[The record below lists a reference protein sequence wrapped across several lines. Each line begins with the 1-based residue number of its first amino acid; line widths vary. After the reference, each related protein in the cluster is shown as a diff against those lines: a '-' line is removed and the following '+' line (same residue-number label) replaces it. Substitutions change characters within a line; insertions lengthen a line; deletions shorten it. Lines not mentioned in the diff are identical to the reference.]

1 MVGGLNAD
9 RAAVL
14 EALKP
19 REGFLKIPTLFC
31 KNPAGFMPA
40 GDDFFVSA
48 GEIDGETVWGNL
60 AEGVISTGLES
71 LLLRRILVLKQ
82 PDSCLLHRSPCAKT
96 TPSENG
102 VSLFA
107 ALLLS
112 CAFCPLWD
120 NHCAEGW
127 QSGRMRRTRNP
138 VYGYTVSRVR
148 IPPLPP
154 YSSPI
159 LFQAVSDFYFAP
171 IKSRDF
177 WGIQSQGISA
187 GLKFLCGV
195 FGGLVKLP

>member
-1 MVGGLNAD
+1 MVSWV
-9 RAAVL
+9 R
-14 EALKP
+14 
-19 REGFLKIPTLFC
+19 IP
-31 KNPAGFMPA
+31 P
-40 GDDFFVSA
+40 S
-48 GEIDGETVWGNL
+48 
-60 AEGVISTGLES
+60 
-71 LLLRRILVLKQ
+71 RRILVLKQ

-112 CAFCPLWD
+112 CALCPLWD

-187 GLKFLCGV
+187 SLKFLCGV

>member
-1 MVGGLNAD
+1 MKTPPPFSGKGTPHFFKTLPLFPGNPPPVF
-9 RAAVL
+9 V
-14 EALKP
+14 KP

-48 GEIDGETVWGNL
+48 GEIDGETLWGNL

-71 LLLRRILVLKQ
+71 RLLRRILVLKQ

-112 CAFCPLWD
+112 CALCPLWD

-154 YSSPI
+154 CT
-159 LFQAVSDFYFAP
+159 V
-171 IKSRDF
+171 R
-177 WGIQSQGISA
+177 
-187 GLKFLCGV
+187 
-195 FGGLVKLP
+195 

>member
-1 MVGGLNAD
+1 MKNPPLFLGNPSPPFLKNPSPLFRKVTPIFRKPSPSFLQTPGGFSENTYPILQ
-9 RAAVL
+9 
-14 EALKP
+14 KP
-19 REGFLKIPTLFC
+19 RGLYAC
-31 KNPAGFMPA
+31 G
-40 GDDFFVSA
+40 GRFFVSA
-48 GEIDGETVWGNL
+48 GEIDGETLWGNL

-112 CAFCPLWD
+112 CALCPLWD

-154 YSSPI
+154 CT
-159 LFQAVSDFYFAP
+159 V
-171 IKSRDF
+171 R
-177 WGIQSQGISA
+177 
-187 GLKFLCGV
+187 
-195 FGGLVKLP
+195 